1 MAGAVKF
8 NYRSLRASEARMT
21 VGITPNWRF
30 VLQWFSWLFI
40 LGGLTAIVFS
50 YHFGWL
56 IMIPGIVMW
65 ATYQWWRWRLFHLDI
80 ITRDDNQVDNILSSS
95 ILGRLSSNPTPREL
109 AEILTH
115 TSSGSF
121 LLVRFGIS
129 PRFLTELS
137 STDSADMESIWKTA
151 LEIRQQTKSTTLS
164 GGTLALALIKNFPN
178 YEQVL
183 AKLQLSLDDLIAG
196 VRWHDYI
203 HAVKDQVGV
212 RLRTGGIAR
221 DWSFGYTPLI
231 DQYGQNISQEVIGR
245 RFMQTMAGSRQD
257 AIKQMI
263 DIFSGGAR
271 QNVALVGLD
280 GVGKTT
286 MVYALAEKLLSVDDD
301 LPRNLRFRQIVLLDA
316 SAIVAGAPGRGELEK
331 LVTQIFT
338 EAYNAKNIIICFDNA
353 HVFFEE
359 GVGAIDLSNVLLP
372 IFESGNTRVILTIS
386 EHKLLQINKR
396 HPNLVNTLNRIVIHP
411 TDANETIVAM
421 QDRAVDL
428 EPRFQ
433 VIYMYQAMQEAYR
446 LSERYIHDLTMPGRA
461 IRLLEAA
468 AGYHRDGLVTVESVQ
483 EAIEKTMNVKI
494 GAVNHEEEREM
505 LLNLEQLIHER
516 MINQDRA
523 VNVVSDAL
531 RRARAGVRSQGKPI
545 GTFMFLGPTGVGKT
559 ELAKSLAAVYFGGE
573 SSIIRLDMN
582 EFVTVN
588 DVARLLEDGAK
599 NPHSLTAQVMQRP
612 FSVVLLDEIE
622 KAHPAVLSTLLQLLD
637 EGILRDENNREVSFR
652 DAIIITT
659 SNAGAHRIREY
670 VERGYE
676 VSKFEKQFIDE
687 LISSN
692 QFRPEFINRFDE
704 IVVFRPLTKP
714 ELMQILG
721 LIIKG
726 VNKNLV
732 AQKVAVEVTEEA
744 MNYLVEVG
752 YDPRLGARPMRRMVQ
767 STVEN
772 IVAREMIARS
782 DLAGVTITVTLDD
795 VKNIVERQREADSI
809 AENQ

>member
-8 NYRSLRASEARMT
+8 NYRSLRASEARAT

-30 VLQWFSWLFI
+30 VLQWFSWLFMI
-40 LGGLTAIVFS
+40 GGLTMVVFG
-50 YHFGWL
+50 YVVGWL
-56 IMIPGIVMW
+56 VIIPGVVMW
-65 ATYQWWRWRLFHLDI
+65 ALYQWWRWRLYHLDTI
-80 ITRDDNQVDNILSSS
+80 ARDDQQVDNILSSS
-95 ILGRLSSNPTPREL
+95 VLGRLSSRPTPREL

-121 LLVRFGIS
+121 LLIRFGIS

-137 STDSADMESIWKTA
+137 STDAADMEKVWTTA
-151 LEIRQQTKSTTLS
+151 LEIRQETQSPTLS
-164 GGTLALALIKNFPN
+164 GGALALAIIKNFPN
-178 YEQVL
+178 YEQLL
-183 AKLQLSLDDLIAG
+183 AKLQLSLDDLVAG

-203 HAVKDQVGV
+203 HAIKDQTGV

-231 DQYGQNISQEVIGR
+231 DKFGRNISQEIIGR
-245 RFMQTMAGSRQD
+245 RFMQTTAGSRQG

-263 DIFSGGAR
+263 DIFSGGGR
-271 QNVALVGLD
+271 QNVALVGVD

-301 LPRNLRFRQIVLLDA
+301 LPSSLKFRQIVLLDA
-316 SAIVAGAPGRGELEK
+316 SAIVAEAPGRGELEK
-331 LVTQIFT
+331 LVTQIFA

-359 GVGAIDLSNVLLP
+359 GVGAIDLSNMLLP
-372 IFESGNTRVILTIS
+372 IFESGNARVILTIN
-386 EHKLLQINKR
+386 EHKLLQINQR
-396 HPNLVNTLNRIVIHP
+396 HPNLVNALNRIVIHP
-411 TDANETIVAM
+411 TDEIETIVAM

-433 VIYMYQAMQEAYR
+433 VIYMYQAMKEAYR

-461 IRLLEAA
+461 IKLLESA

-483 EAIEKTMNVKI
+483 QAIEQTMNVKI

-505 LLNLEQLIHER
+505 LLNLEELIHKR

-531 RRARAGVRSQGKPI
+531 RRARAGVRSHNKPI

-573 SSIIRLDMN
+573 ASIIRLDMN
-582 EFVTVN
+582 EFVTIN
-588 DVARLLEDGAK
+588 DVARLLEDGSK

-622 KAHPAVLSTLLQLLD
+622 KAHPAVLSTLLQMLD
-637 EGILRDENNREVSFR
+637 EGVLRDENNRQVSFK
-652 DAIIITT
+652 DAIIIAT
-659 SNAGAHRIREY
+659 SNAGAQRIREY
-670 VERGYE
+670 IERGYE
-676 VSKFEKQFIDE
+676 VNKFEAQFVDE
-687 LISSN
+687 LITSN
-692 QFRPEFINRFDE
+692 QFRPEFLNRFDE

-714 ELMQILG
+714 ELLQILG
-721 LIIKG
+721 LIIGG
-726 VNKNLV
+726 VNKNLSG
-732 AQKVAVEVTEEA
+732 QKVKVEVTEDA
-744 MNYLVEVG
+744 MSYLVDVG

-772 IVAREMIARS
+772 IVAREMIARG
-782 DLAGVTITVTLDD
+782 DLAGATFNITLDD
-795 VKNIVERQREADSI
+795 VKNIVEKQRQADFI
-809 AENQ
+809 AEI

>member
-1 MAGAVKF
+1 MADVMRF
-8 NYRSLRASEARMT
+8 NYRSLRASEARAT

-30 VLQWFSWLFI
+30 VLQWFSWL
-40 LGGLTAIVFS
+40 LMLSGLAAVVFG
-50 YHFGWL
+50 YYFGWL
-56 IMIPGIVMW
+56 IAIPGIVMW
-65 ATYQWWRWRLFHLDI
+65 ATYQWWRWHLYRLGTI
-80 ITRDDNQVDNILSSS
+80 AGDDNQVDNILSSS
-95 ILGRLSSNPTPREL
+95 VLGRLSSNPTPREL

-137 STDSADMESIWKTA
+137 STNSADMPAIWSAA
-151 LEIRQQTKSTTLS
+151 LEIRKLTGSATLS
-164 GGTLALALIKNFPN
+164 GGALALALIKNFPN

-183 AKLQLSLDDLIAG
+183 AKLQLSIDDLIAG

-203 HAVKDQVGV
+203 HGVRDQTGV

-231 DQYGQNISQEVIGR
+231 DQYGQNISQEIIGR
-245 RFMQTMAGSRQD
+245 RFMQTTAGSRQG

-301 LPRNLRFRQIVLLDA
+301 LPSNLRFRQIVLLDA

-331 LVTQIFT
+331 LVTQIFA

-372 IFESGNTRVILTIS
+372 IFESGNARVILTIN
-386 EHKLLQINKR
+386 EHKLLQINKK
-396 HPNLVNTLNRIVIHP
+396 HPNLVNTLNRIVVHP
-411 TDANETIVAM
+411 TDELETIVAM

-433 VIYMYQAMQEAYR
+433 VIYMYQAMKEAYR

-461 IRLLEAA
+461 IRLMESA
-468 AGYHRDGLVTVESVQ
+468 AGYNRDGLVTVESVQ

-523 VNVVSDAL
+523 VSVVSDAL

-545 GTFMFLGPTGVGKT
+545 GTFLFLGPTGVGKT

-573 SSIIRLDMN
+573 ASIIRLDMN

-588 DVARLLEDGAK
+588 DVSRLLEDGAN

-637 EGILRDENNREVSFR
+637 EGVLRDENNREVSFR
-652 DAIIITT
+652 DAIIIAT
-659 SNAGAHRIREY
+659 SNAGAQRIREY

-676 VSKFEKQFIDE
+676 VSKFEKQFVDE

-692 QFRPEFINRFDE
+692 QFRPEFLNRFDE
-704 IVVFRPLTKP
+704 IVVFRPLNKL

-726 VNKNLV
+726 VNKNLS
-732 AQKVAVEVTEEA
+732 AQKVTVEVAEDA
-744 MNYLVEVG
+744 MSYLVDVG

-772 IVAREMIARS
+772 IVAREMIARP
-782 DLAGVTITVTLDD
+782 DLSGSTITITLDD
-795 VKNIVERQREADSI
+795 VKNIVEKQKEADYI
-809 AENQ
+809 ANN